1 MLNWKPVFVCK
12 NYENAES
19 INTGVDL
26 KNLQAGNVPVKFY
39 NVATITIRTLCFNTF
54 PGSKMEKGT
63 AVSFKLKGN
72 SNLPIKDI

>member
-1 MLNWKPVFVCK
+1 MSVYHYK
-12 NYENAES
+12 NYEKAES
-19 INTGVDL
+19 LNTGVNL

-39 NVATITIRTLCFNTF
+39 NVATTANRTLCFNTF
-54 PGSKMEKGT
+54 PGSKMEKGE

>member
-1 MLNWKPVFVCK
+1 MSVYHYK
-12 NYENAES
+12 NYEKAES

-39 NVATITIRTLCFNTF
+39 NVATITIRILCFNTF
-54 PGSKMEKGT
+54 PGSKMEKIA
-63 AVSFKLKGN
+63 AVSFQLKGN